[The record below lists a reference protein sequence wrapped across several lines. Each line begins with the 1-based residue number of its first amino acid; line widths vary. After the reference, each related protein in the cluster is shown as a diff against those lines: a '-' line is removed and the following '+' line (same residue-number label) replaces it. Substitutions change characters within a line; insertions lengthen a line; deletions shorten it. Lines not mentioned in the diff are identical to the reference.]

1 MLLHEAHLDQG
12 AAIRL
17 IGRTCAE
24 MVATVRVVVAV
35 KDFSPSTGALSVLIA
50 AERVLNDF

>member
-50 AERVLNDF
+50 AESMLNDF